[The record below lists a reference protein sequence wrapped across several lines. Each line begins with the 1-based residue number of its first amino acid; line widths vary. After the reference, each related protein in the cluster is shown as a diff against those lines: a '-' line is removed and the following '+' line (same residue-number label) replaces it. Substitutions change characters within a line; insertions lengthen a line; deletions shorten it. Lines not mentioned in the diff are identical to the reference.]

1 MSETPRTNLAAYNG
15 VKYLLDECAALEIEN
30 RKLVEALNRIAGLAD
45 APEIDAEGQI
55 QLGLHCGVEDR
66 ACADRY
72 QGANYGYACGVNR
85 ALEWARN
92 EAQAALANN
101 PALPR
106 AGNES
111 KTTDKTQSNL

>member
-1 MSETPRTNLAAYNG
+1 MSETPRTNIAAYNG
-15 VKYLLDECAALEIEN
+15 AKYLLDECAALEIEN

-66 ACADRY
+66 ECADRY

-92 EAQAALANN
+92 EAQAALAN
-101 PALPR
+101 AADEQR
-106 AGNES
+106 RG
-111 KTTDKTQSNL
+111 KDSNHE

>member
-1 MSETPRTNLAAYNG
+1 M
-15 VKYLLDECAALEIEN
+15 LDECAALEIEN

-72 QGANYGYACGVNR
+72 QGANYGYACGVDR

-92 EAQAALANN
+92 EAQAALANKT
-101 PALPR
+101 ALPR
-106 AGNES
+106 AGRES
-111 KTTDKTQSNL
+111 QPTDKTQSNL